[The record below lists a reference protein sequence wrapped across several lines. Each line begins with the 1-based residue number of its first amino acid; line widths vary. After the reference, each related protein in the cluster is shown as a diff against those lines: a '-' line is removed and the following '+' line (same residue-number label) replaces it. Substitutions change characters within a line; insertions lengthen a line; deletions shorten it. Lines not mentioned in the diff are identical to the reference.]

1 MTWSFAKG
9 IPLRWNGRLRILI
22 CYPAVCAPEIF
33 WHSIPGLKLV
43 YQLEDL
49 LLENAFVRDSYR
61 YQLYTTNGVKSAT
74 EKTGIDHVDSYKFSS
89 VSVTKLPLFSTV
101 LPKQ

>member
-9 IPLRWNGRLRILI
+9 VPLRWNGRLRIFT
-22 CYPAVCAPEIF
+22 CNPAVCAPETYR
-33 WHSIPGLKLV
+33 HLIPGLKLV

-49 LLENAFVRDSYR
+49 LLENGFVRDSYR

-74 EKTGIDHVDSYKFSS
+74 EKTGIDNVDSYKFSS
-89 VSVTKLPLFSTV
+89 VSLTKLPLFSTV
-101 LPKQ
+101 LPER